1 MPRLIARR
9 ITPECYD
16 RFLSR
21 MWMTTSQTT
30 WGDLMDIISKRSGPR
45 EEDKHAKAHVRQN
58 WGTIE
63 KLADQISG
71 GSYSANK
78 ARVGGKKD
86 ASLASGLIFVDQ
98 AARPKAD
105 VPEPYLRISLN
116 GRVVL
121 ADKSSGI
128 QLHFLGQL
136 KRHNGVVRFQIA
148 TKSNGY
154 ISPLD
159 TDLQAL
165 ILDLADKP
173 LDRSYEEADLSRD
186 LKSRL
191 KVD

>member
-1 MPRLIARR
+1 
-9 ITPECYD
+9 
-16 RFLSR
+16 
-21 MWMTTSQTT
+21 
-30 WGDLMDIISKRSGPR
+30 MDIISKRSGPR

-86 ASLASGLIFVDQ
+86 GPQASGLIFVDQ
-98 AARPKAD
+98 KARPRVD

-121 ADKSSGI
+121 VDKNSGI

-136 KRHNGVVRFQIA
+136 KRHNGVVRFEIA
-148 TKSNGY
+148 TKANGY
-154 ISPLD
+154 ISALD
-159 TDLQAL
+159 PDLEAL

-173 LDRSYEEADLSRD
+173 VDRAYTEDSLSCD

-191 KVD
+191 SLD